1 MDPVRTRAIVRVTA
15 AAVALGLVVAG
26 CGKDENSSPS
36 STNKE
41 TTTTTTTTSAAAATT
56 SAAAPT
62 DAATPDYASLLIKA
76 ADIPPISNSPW
87 TGDTPKVTMT
97 PPPPDVTQTF
107 TSGTNAIN
115 VSVIIADDASQAAT
129 ALTGAANSVPSQ
141 VTGTPTPLPGVTPD
155 AQVTIGTS
163 PDGKSAMA
171 ALLFTVDR
179 TVVVMVFGSGP
190 GDLSPVPRDYTETV
204 GKAQVTAI
212 QAALPNLK

>member
-1 MDPVRTRAIVRVTA
+1 MEIVSTRAIVRVTA

-26 CGKDENSSPS
+26 CGKDDSSS
-36 STNKE
+36 SSSETS
-41 TTTTTTTTSAAAATT
+41 TTTSTTTTTSAAETASAEAT
-56 SAAAPT
+56 A
-62 DAATPDYASLLIKA
+62 DEATPDYASLLITA
-76 ADIPPISNSPW
+76 ADLPPIGTSPW
-87 TGDTPKVTMT
+87 TGDEPKVTMT

-115 VSVIIADDASQAAT
+115 VSVIIADDPSQAAT

-141 VTGTPTPLPGVTPD
+141 VTGTPTPLPGITPD
-155 AQVTIGTS
+155 AQATIGTS

-190 GDLSPVPRDYTETV
+190 DDLSPVPQDYIETV
-204 GKAQVTAI
+204 GKAQVAAI
-212 QAALPNLK
+212 ESALPDLE